1 MSLSGV
7 MQLPRLF
14 KRAGVVESGRPIPY
28 AQKEPVLEE
37 CRHFLACVRDRLEP
51 MGSGEVAVAAV
62 RTLEALS
69 ESLRQSGR
77 IVPV

>member
-1 MSLSGV
+1 MNLSGV

-14 KRAGVVESGRPIPY
+14 KRAGVVESGRAIPY

-37 CRHFLACVRDRLEP
+37 CRHFLGCVRDRLEP

-69 ESLRQSGR
+69 ESLRQGGR
-77 IVPV
+77 NVPV

>member
-1 MSLSGV
+1 MNLSGV

-28 AQKEPVLEE
+28 AQREAVLEE

-51 MGSGEVAVAAV
+51 IGGEQVAVAV
-62 RTLEALS
+62 IRTLEALF
-69 ESLRQSGR
+69 ESLHWGGR
-77 IVPV
+77 NVPV